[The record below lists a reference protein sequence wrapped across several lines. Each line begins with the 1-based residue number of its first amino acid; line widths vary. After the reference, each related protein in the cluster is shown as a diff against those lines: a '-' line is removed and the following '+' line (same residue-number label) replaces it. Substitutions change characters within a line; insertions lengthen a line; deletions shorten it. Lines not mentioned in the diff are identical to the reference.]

1 MSKEVRA
8 LKCPCLHI
16 WPLCQTQDSFL
27 ITFFLASVKRSP
39 PAWPWVVLGTNRT
52 ESSLGGGEVGAQ
64 GAEETGYFSIF
75 QSNEKA
81 SRMGSDVSYR
91 ICFLCFHGG

>member
-1 MSKEVRA
+1 M
-8 LKCPCLHI
+8 
-16 WPLCQTQDSFL
+16 PLSAHLASLSNPGL
-27 ITFFLASVKRSP
+27 ISDNFFLASVKRSP

-64 GAEETGYFSIF
+64 GAEETGYFSVF